1 MTNEVILARTSNDM
15 AEEFSVGFVGFG
27 EAGFELARGLHSA
40 GVSPLYAC
48 DKTTLDP
55 ERALWVRSRAR
66 EAGVHF
72 LESIGEVVKKAEI
85 ILSVVTPDASL
96 SAAQEAAPH
105 LCPGKTYLDLTS
117 SFPED
122 MKAASALVEPTGA
135 RFVDGA
141 IMGALPIFGH
151 KVLIYAAGSHAQE
164 AVRLLNQRGMNIQS
178 VGQEAGRAS
187 AIKLILSI
195 STKGLEAL
203 LVETLLA
210 AHYYG
215 VEEQVLS
222 AFHQFF
228 AKGLEVAIDRFVGSD
243 AVHSGRRVKEMES
256 SVQLLNNLGVD
267 PVMTEATVRR
277 LKWSASLGLK
287 EFFQGRTPEGY
298 REVIQA
304 WEAMGL
310 FPRAR
315 G

>member
-1 MTNEVILARTSNDM
+1 M
-15 AEEFSVGFVGFG
+15 AEEFSLGFIGFG
-27 EAGFELARGLHSA
+27 EAGFELARGLHSSGA
-40 GVSPLYAC
+40 APIFAC
-48 DKTTLDP
+48 DKAASDP
-55 ERALWVRSRAR
+55 DRSLWLRSRAR
-66 EAGVHF
+66 EAGAIY

-85 ILSVVTPDASL
+85 ILSVVTPEASL
-96 SAAQEAAPH
+96 SVAQEAA
-105 LCPGKTYLDLTS
+105 LYLRPGKLYLDLTS

-141 IMGALPIFGH
+141 IMGALPISGH
-151 KVLIYAAGSHAQE
+151 KVLICAAGSHAEE
-164 AVRLLNQRGMNIQS
+164 AARFLNQRGMNLQP
-178 VGQEAGRAS
+178 VGQEPGRAS

-195 STKGLEAL
+195 SSKGLEAL

-210 AHYYG
+210 AHHYG

-222 AFHQFF
+222 AFEQFF
-228 AKGLEVAIDRFVGSD
+228 AKGLEAAIDRFVGSD

-256 SVQLLNNLGVD
+256 SVQLLKNLGVD
-267 PVMTEATVRR
+267 PIMTEATVQR

-287 EFFQGRTPEGY
+287 ESFKDRTPEGY

-310 FPRAR
+310 FPKLRR
-315 G
+315 

>member
-1 MTNEVILARTSNDM
+1 VE
-15 AEEFSVGFVGFG
+15 
-27 EAGFELARGLHSA
+27 
-40 GVSPLYAC
+40 
-48 DKTTLDP
+48 
-55 ERALWVRSRAR
+55 
-66 EAGVHF
+66 
-72 LESIGEVVKKAEI
+72 KAEV
-85 ILSVVTPDASL
+85 ILSVVTPEASL
-96 SAAQEAAPH
+96 SAAQEAAPN
-105 LCPGKTYLDLTS
+105 LRAGQTYLDLTS

-141 IMGALPIFGH
+141 IMGALPISGH
-151 KVLIYAAGSHAQE
+151 KVLIYAAGPHAEE
-164 AVRLLNQRGMNIQS
+164 AARFLNQRGMNVQP
-178 VGQEAGRAS
+178 VGQEPGRAS

-195 STKGLEAL
+195 SSKGLEAL

-210 AHYYG
+210 AYHYG

-228 AKGLEVAIDRFVGSD
+228 AKGLEAAIDRFVGSD

-256 SVQLLNNLGVD
+256 SVQLLKNLGMD
-267 PVMTEATVRR
+267 PIMTEATVRR

-298 REVIQA
+298 REVIEA

-310 FPRAR
+310 FPKPRR
-315 G
+315 

>member
-1 MTNEVILARTSNDM
+1 M
-15 AEEFSVGFVGFG
+15 AEEFPLGFIGFG

-48 DKTTLDP
+48 DKTTLNP
-55 ERALWVRSRAR
+55 ERALWIRNQAR
-66 EAGVHF
+66 EAGVNY
-72 LESIGEVVKKAEI
+72 LGSIGEVVEKAEV

-96 SAAQEAAPH
+96 SAAQEAAPN
-105 LCPGKTYLDLTS
+105 LRAGQTYLDLTS

-141 IMGALPIFGH
+141 IMGALPISGH
-151 KVLIYAAGSHAQE
+151 KVLIYAAGSHAEE
-164 AVRLLNQRGMNIQS
+164 AARFLNQRGMNVQP
-178 VGQEAGRAS
+178 VGQEPGRAS

-195 STKGLEAL
+195 SSKGLEAL
-203 LVETLLA
+203 LLETLLA
-210 AHYYG
+210 AHHYG

-228 AKGLEVAIDRFVGSD
+228 AKGLEAAIDRFVGSD

-256 SVQLLNNLGVD
+256 SVQLLKNLGMD
-267 PVMTEATVRR
+267 PIMTEATVRR

-298 REVIQA
+298 REVIEA

-310 FPRAR
+310 FPKPRR
-315 G
+315 

>member
-1 MTNEVILARTSNDM
+1 VE
-15 AEEFSVGFVGFG
+15 
-27 EAGFELARGLHSA
+27 
-40 GVSPLYAC
+40 
-48 DKTTLDP
+48 
-55 ERALWVRSRAR
+55 
-66 EAGVHF
+66 
-72 LESIGEVVKKAEI
+72 KAEV

-96 SAAQEAAPH
+96 SAAQEAASH

-141 IMGALPIFGH
+141 IMGALPISGH
-151 KVLIYAAGSHAQE
+151 KVLIYAAGSHAEE
-164 AVRLLNQRGMNIQS
+164 AARFLNQRGMNIQP
-178 VGQEAGRAS
+178 VGQEPGRAS

-195 STKGLEAL
+195 SSKGLEAL

-210 AHYYG
+210 AHHYG

-228 AKGLEVAIDRFVGSD
+228 VKGLGAAIDRFVGSD

-256 SVQLLNNLGVD
+256 SVQLLKNLGVD
-267 PVMTEATVRR
+267 PIMTEAIVRR

-287 EFFQGRTPEGY
+287 EYFQGRTPEGY
-298 REVIQA
+298 REVIEA

-310 FPRAR
+310 FPKPRR
-315 G
+315 

>member
-1 MTNEVILARTSNDM
+1 M
-15 AEEFSVGFVGFG
+15 AKEFPLGFIGFG
-27 EAGFELARGLHSA
+27 EAGYELARGLHCE
-40 GVSPLYAC
+40 GISPLYAC
-48 DKTTLDP
+48 DKTTLGPD
-55 ERALWVRSRAR
+55 RLLFLRNRAR
-66 EAGVHF
+66 EVGVHY

-85 ILSVVTPDASL
+85 ILSVVTPEASL

-105 LCPGKTYLDLTS
+105 LRPGQTYLDLTS

-141 IMGALPIFGH
+141 IMGALPISGH
-151 KVLIYAAGSHAQE
+151 KVLIYAAGSHAEE
-164 AVRLLNQRGMNIQS
+164 AARLLNQRGMNIQP
-178 VGQEAGRAS
+178 VGQEPGRAS

-195 STKGLEAL
+195 SSKGLEAL

-210 AHYYG
+210 AHHYG

-228 AKGLEVAIDRFVGSD
+228 AKGLEAAIDRFVGSD

-256 SVQLLNNLGVD
+256 SVRLLKNLGMD
-267 PVMTEATVRR
+267 PIMTEATVRR

-287 EFFQGRTPEGY
+287 EFFQDRTPEGY

>member
-1 MTNEVILARTSNDM
+1 M
-15 AEEFSVGFVGFG
+15 AEEFPLGFIGFG
-27 EAGFELARGLHSA
+27 EAGFELARGLHSE
-40 GVSPLYAC
+40 GIFPLYAC

-55 ERALWVRSRAR
+55 DRVLFLRNRAR
-66 EAGVHF
+66 EAGVHY
-72 LESIGEVVKKAEI
+72 LESIGEVVKKTEI
-85 ILSVVTPDASL
+85 IFSVVTPDAAL

-105 LCPGKTYLDLTS
+105 LRPGQTYLDLTS

-122 MKAASALVEPTGA
+122 LKAASDLVEPTGA

-141 IMGALPIFGH
+141 IMGALPISGH
-151 KVLIYAAGSHAQE
+151 KVLIYAAGSHAEE
-164 AVRLLNQRGMNIQS
+164 AARLLNQRGMNIQP
-178 VGQEAGRAS
+178 VGQEPGRAS

-195 STKGLEAL
+195 SSKGLEAL

-210 AHYYG
+210 AHHYG

-228 AKGLEVAIDRFVGSD
+228 AKGLEAAIDRFVGSD
-243 AVHSGRRVKEMES
+243 AAHSGRRVKEMES
-256 SVQLLNNLGVD
+256 SVQLLKNLGMD
-267 PVMTEATVRR
+267 PIMTEATVRR
-277 LKWSASLGLK
+277 LKWSASLGLS

>member
-1 MTNEVILARTSNDM
+1 M
-15 AEEFSVGFVGFG
+15 AEEFALGFIGFG
-27 EAGFELARGLHSA
+27 EAGFELARGLHSE
-40 GVSPLYAC
+40 GISPLYAC

-55 ERALWVRSRAR
+55 DRALFLRNRAR
-66 EAGVHF
+66 EAGVHY

-85 ILSVVTPDASL
+85 VFSVVTPDASL

-105 LCPGKTYLDLTS
+105 LRPGQTYLDLTS

-141 IMGALPIFGH
+141 IMGALPISGH
-151 KVLIYAAGSHAQE
+151 KVLIFAAGSHAKE
-164 AVRLLNQRGMNIQS
+164 IARLLNQRGMNLQP
-178 VGQEAGRAS
+178 VGQEPGRAS
-187 AIKLILSI
+187 AIKLILSV
-195 STKGLEAL
+195 SSKGLEAL

-210 AHYYG
+210 AHHYG

-222 AFHQFF
+222 AFQQFF
-228 AKGLEVAIDRFVGSD
+228 AKGVEAAIDRFVGSD

-256 SVQLLNNLGVD
+256 SVQLLKNLGVD

-287 EFFQGRTPEGY
+287 EFFEGRTPEGY
-298 REVIQA
+298 KEVIQA
-304 WEAMGL
+304 WEVMGL
-310 FPRAR
+310 FPRPRA
-315 G
+315 